1 MAAKTIEKPASFND
15 NYTEQDITHVHNI
28 IDWMNASPSRSNRW
42 LARCAGVSDA
52 YISTLLAG
60 RQAVKADGLIAK
72 ILPIMEDTDREHRP
86 GDFIETSI
94 WMIVQHACRM
104 ARAEGGFSIVAGAPG
119 VGKSAS
125 LRHYA
130 ELHPNTIY
138 LCGSEVINSTAVID
152 MLLDA
157 LSIKTGRQYR
167 KSAKVAAIVDQL
179 KDTGRLIILD
189 ETDKCQKDT
198 PDPLRTISDATGC
211 GVVLAGNVNLRNMVA
226 MGDNRYDLI
235 ESRVVFWP
243 EIINKISPEDVKLLM
258 QPYITEDM
266 ITKYETFDE
275 VARYAFDLVGG
286 SARKLIKSLIKQVL
300 MLDKHSRENSQSYGG
315 ISREL
320 MAKIAKSYMGIAH
333 PPAIPRK
340 ASAI

>member
-72 ILPIMEDTDREHRP
+72 ILPIMDDSEREHRP
-86 GDFIETSI
+86 GDFIETST

-104 ARAEGGFSIVAGAPG
+104 AKVDGGFSIVAGSPG
-119 VGKSAS
+119 VGKTES
-125 LRHYA
+125 LMHYR

-138 LCGSEVINSTAVID
+138 ICGSSFMNSTSVMNA
-152 MLLDA
+152 LLKT
-157 LSIKTGRQYR
+157 LSIKTGTNHR
-167 KSAKVAAIVDQL
+167 KKDKFDAIVEQL
-179 KDTGRLIILD
+179 KDSGRLIILD
-189 ETDKCQKDT
+189 EADKCQQDT
-198 PDPLRTISDATGC
+198 PDPLRSISDATGC
-211 GVVLAGNVNLRNMVA
+211 GVVLAGNIDLRNNVA
-226 MGDNRYDLI
+226 MGDNRFDLI

-300 MLDKHSRENSQSYGG
+300 MLDKHSRENSASYGG

>member
-1 MAAKTIEKPASFND
+1 MAAKTIDKPQSFNE
-15 NYTEQDITHVHNI
+15 NYSQQDIQHVNNI
-28 IDWMNASPSRSNRW
+28 IDWMNASPSRTNRW
-42 LARCAGVSDA
+42 LSRCAGVSDA

-60 RQAVKADGLIAK
+60 RHAVKADGLLAK
-72 ILPIMEDTDREHRP
+72 ILPIMEDTEREHRP

-104 ARAEGGFSIVAGAPG
+104 ARAEGGFAVVAGSPG

-157 LSIKTGRQYR
+157 LSIKTGRQHR
-167 KSAKVAAIVDQL
+167 KSAKVAAIVEQL